1 MIEFDF
7 RAINCLPL
15 LKIFFLLLADFIHP
29 CNNTEPACLIK
40 ATQDAILDFS
50 RGIPNLGVPPL
61 DPFVID
67 ELPIQLPGVKVT
79 FLDGKVTG
87 LRKCQVLNVE

>member
-1 MIEFDF
+1 MNTLIPVFAV
-7 RAINCLPL
+7 AIKL
-15 LKIFFLLLADFIHP
+15 IYFSFFIAEFIHP
-29 CNNTEPACLIK
+29 CNNTETSCLIQ
-40 ATQDAILDFS
+40 ATQEAIPEFAKGL
-50 RGIPNLGVPPL
+50 PNLGVPSL
-61 DPFVID
+61 DPFIID